1 MNKYKISIYSLISC
15 ALFFAVFKPYFLPD
29 AIRQASKTIIL
40 AGVFIFVITN
50 MKLNKL
56 INCSLIFASC
66 VILSAIVAI
75 FNRNYEIRDFLDSI
89 LYALTF
95 YDLYT
100 FAKLCKYK
108 GYSQKLISSM
118 FRMNLL
124 YCILTVFSV
133 AIVGVENNSN
143 TVAYLFG
150 NKFTSAYLF
159 ILLIA
164 LYGASHET
172 DKKRNKLILCFL
184 FIFSVSFSLYI
195 DCATATVTLII
206 LFIMYL
212 LPEKIKLHIIN
223 QKYIIIA
230 LILSAI
236 IVIWLEAIL
245 KIDFVNR
252 IVVDYFQKSYT
263 ITGRLEIYS
272 KYLRNV
278 ISGSFWVGYGYS
290 NELMKNLTGIYA
302 NAQNGLLEM
311 FVNFGFLGVI
321 ALLFTVYYCFKRT
334 NKDIE
339 TFYLALVVYGMII
352 AAIFEVSLNW
362 FFLLG
367 LCLIRWNCNVEENEL
382 VKRK

>member
-29 AIRQASKTIIL
+29 AIRQASKIIIL

-143 TVAYLFG
+143 TVAYL
-150 NKFTSAYLF
+150 
-159 ILLIA
+159 
-164 LYGASHET
+164 
-172 DKKRNKLILCFL
+172 
-184 FIFSVSFSLYI
+184 
-195 DCATATVTLII
+195 
-206 LFIMYL
+206 
-212 LPEKIKLHIIN
+212 
-223 QKYIIIA
+223 
-230 LILSAI
+230 
-236 IVIWLEAIL
+236 
-245 KIDFVNR
+245 
-252 IVVDYFQKSYT
+252 
-263 ITGRLEIYS
+263 LEINLPRRI
-272 KYLRNV
+272 YL
-278 ISGSFWVGYGYS
+278 Y
-290 NELMKNLTGIYA
+290 
-302 NAQNGLLEM
+302 
-311 FVNFGFLGVI
+311 
-321 ALLFTVYYCFKRT
+321 
-334 NKDIE
+334 
-339 TFYLALVVYGMII
+339 
-352 AAIFEVSLNW
+352 
-362 FFLLG
+362 FLLLYMG
-367 LCLIRWNCNVEENEL
+367 LHM
-382 VKRK
+382 KRIKKEIN

>member
-29 AIRQASKTIIL
+29 AIRQASKIIIL

-172 DKKRNKLILCFL
+172 DKKREFFGGNRI
-184 FIFSVSFSLYI
+184 
-195 DCATATVTLII
+195 II
-206 LFIMYL
+206 L
-212 LPEKIKLHIIN
+212 N
-223 QKYIIIA
+223 
-230 LILSAI
+230 
-236 IVIWLEAIL
+236 
-245 KIDFVNR
+245 
-252 IVVDYFQKSYT
+252 
-263 ITGRLEIYS
+263 
-272 KYLRNV
+272 
-278 ISGSFWVGYGYS
+278 
-290 NELMKNLTGIYA
+290 
-302 NAQNGLLEM
+302 
-311 FVNFGFLGVI
+311 
-321 ALLFTVYYCFKRT
+321 
-334 NKDIE
+334 
-339 TFYLALVVYGMII
+339 
-352 AAIFEVSLNW
+352 
-362 FFLLG
+362 
-367 LCLIRWNCNVEENEL
+367 
-382 VKRK
+382 